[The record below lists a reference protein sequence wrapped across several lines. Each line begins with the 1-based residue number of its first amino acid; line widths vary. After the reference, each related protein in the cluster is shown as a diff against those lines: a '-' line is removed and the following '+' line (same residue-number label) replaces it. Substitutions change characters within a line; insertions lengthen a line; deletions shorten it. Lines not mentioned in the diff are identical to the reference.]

1 MPYISKRGLFLQID
15 NLDVQ
20 IAYPDLV
27 KNDGELNKR
36 VDGVSVKFSLK
47 LKLKLIIHEAT
58 VMDLKNMLHLCLLDL
73 DMPHLFD

>member
-1 MPYISKRGLFLQID
+1 MSHILKCGLFLQID

-47 LKLKLIIHEAT
+47 LKLIIHEAT

>member
-1 MPYISKRGLFLQID
+1 MCHVLKCGLFLQID

-36 VDGVSVKFSLK
+36 VDGVSSKFSLK
-47 LKLKLIIHEAT
+47 LTIHNAT
-58 VMDLKNMLHLCLLDL
+58 IKGLERYAPTM
-73 DMPHLFD
+73 FIGSRYAAFI

>member
-1 MPYISKRGLFLQID
+1 MCHVLKCGLFLQID

-36 VDGVSVKFSLK
+36 VAGVSLKFS
-47 LKLKLIIHEAT
+47 LKLKLIIHETTIKGLERYAPS
-58 VMDLKNMLHLCLLDL
+58 M
-73 DMPHLFD
+73 FIGSRYAAFI